1 MWKASAPVSEWM
13 VDRIDP
19 QPGQVVLELAAGP
32 GDTGLLAAAR
42 LRPGGRLITTD
53 LSPRMVEAAL
63 RRAAELG
70 LEDVVEG
77 RVMDAQQIDQE
88 DASVDAVLCRWAV
101 MLLDDPG
108 AGLREM
114 VRVLRPGGAAALAVW
129 AEAYRN
135 PWAFVLSQPLARHG
149 LIDLPG
155 GPGPGPFRLGD
166 RGLLAELATAA
177 GFTHVEVEEIELTW
191 SYPSFDEF
199 WRVTTLVSPSSGR
212 AVREMDDGLRE
223 VIRGEAGER
232 LERFRADDGYQVPG
246 VVYALSARAPR

>member
-1 MWKASAPVSEWM
+1 MWQTSARVSEWM

-42 LRPGGRLITTD
+42 VRPGGRLITTD

-70 LEDVVEG
+70 LEEAVEG
-77 RVMDAQQIDQE
+77 RVMDAQRIELE
-88 DASVDAVLCRWAV
+88 DASVDAVLCRWGV
-101 MLLDDPG
+101 MLLDDPA
-108 AGLREM
+108 AGMREI
-114 VRVLRPGGAAALAVW
+114 VRVLRPGGAAAIAVW

-166 RGLLAELATAA
+166 RGLLAEMARAA
-177 GFTHVEVEEIELTW
+177 GFERAAVEELELTW
-191 SYPSFDEF
+191 AYPSFDEF
-199 WRVTTLVSPSSGR
+199 WRVTTSVSPSSGR
-212 AVREMDDGLRE
+212 AVREMDDELRE
-223 VIRGEAGER
+223 TVRDEAGER
-232 LERFRADDGYQVPG
+232 LERFRAGDGYEVPG
-246 VVYALSARAPR
+246 VVYALAARAPR